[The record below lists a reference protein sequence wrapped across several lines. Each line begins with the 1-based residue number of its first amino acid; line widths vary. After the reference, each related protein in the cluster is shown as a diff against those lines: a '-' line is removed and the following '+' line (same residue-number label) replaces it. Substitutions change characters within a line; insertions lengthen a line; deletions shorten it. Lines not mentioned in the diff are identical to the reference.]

1 MFLIYQLL
9 ITLIILFSPI
19 IILIRIFKGKE
30 DILRFKE
37 KFCFF
42 SKKRFSGKLLWIH
55 GSSVGELMSV
65 LPILNKYDRDDSF
78 NQILVTSS
86 TLSSSKIQDALS
98 ILTKNKTTIVI
109 AHRLSTILNSSN
121 IYVID
126 SGNMVASGSHEELL
140 KNSDLY
146 KNFYEKQIQK

>member
-19 IILIRIFKGKE
+19 IILVRIFRGKE

-42 SKKRFSGKLLWIH
+42 SKKRSSGKLLWFH

-65 LPILNKYDRDDSF
+65 LPILNKYDKDGSF
-78 NQILVTSS
+78 DQILVTSS
-86 TLSSSKIQDALS
+86 TLSSSKVLQKYNFRRVVHQFFPIDHIFFS
-98 ILTKNKTTIVI
+98 NFF
-109 AHRLSTILNSSN
+109 LN
-121 IYVID
+121 YWRP
-126 SGNMVASGSHEELL
+126 
-140 KNSDLY
+140 NSAIFFRVRNLAKY
-146 KNFYEKQIQK
+146 L